1 MASLSA
7 AFILVKSN
15 DCGTSGSIDVKDVG
29 VGHDCVCVCEVC
41 GVWCACVCVCVGVY
55 VSVCYSFILLI
66 QFQYPPTRHKSNN
79 IFIAFHT

>member
-29 VGHDCVCVCEVC
+29 VGHDCVCVCVCEVC
-41 GVWCACVCVCVGVY
+41 GVHVCGGVY